1 MRSFIAPTVAVS
13 FMLGVVPSFAQG
25 LPTTDELIKALTP
38 NSQTRGLRIM
48 TQPDNGVAGSATLN
62 IPPAPSTMDRRYA
75 AVVALQPVNHTPAS
89 LSAHTAPAVDLTVNF
104 ATGSAELT
112 PQARQV
118 LDRLGEA
125 LSSETLAKYRFKVAG
140 HTDTVGTR
148 EYNKALSAQRAAV
161 VVAYVTERFG
171 VPSARMEPIGLGSDN
186 PVISTGDQVPEAR
199 NRRVEIV
206 NLGV

>member
-1 MRSFIAPTVAVS
+1 MRSLIAPVVAVS

-38 NSQTRGLRIM
+38 NNQTRGIRIM
-48 TQPDNGVAGSATLN
+48 TQPDNGAAAPATPN
-62 IPPAPSTMDRRYA
+62 IPPAPSAMDRRHA
-75 AVVALQPVNHTPAS
+75 AVASMKPVSHAPAS
-89 LSAHTAPAVDLTVNF
+89 LSANTAPAIDLTVNF

-118 LDRLGEA
+118 LDHLGAA
-125 LSSETLAKYRFKVAG
+125 LSSEALAKYRFRVAG
-140 HTDTVGTR
+140 HTDTVGTK
-148 EYNKALSAQRAAV
+148 EYNKALSAQRAAA
-161 VVAYVTERFG
+161 VVAYVSERFG
-171 VPSARMEPIGLGSDN
+171 VSPARMESVGLGSDS